1 MYYLALLALWLLI
14 ISGQQEALAGYLSPG
29 ALLAGPGLGRVSAP
43 PLEAT
48 GPSGGTLTPKVLA
61 TAPHLPLQTGSGK
74 FPLLID
80 PGASLS
86 MLVS

>member
-29 ALLAGPGLGRVSAP
+29 SLLAGPGLGRVSAP

-48 GPSGGTLTPKVLA
+48 GPSGGTLTPTILM
-61 TAPHLPLQTGSGK
+61 K
-74 FPLLID
+74 FWQLHPTCPSRLEV
-80 PGASLS
+80 
-86 MLVS
+86 VSFPF